1 MLHLLSDFASS
12 AKYLEVKQQHKI
24 EKDGQLQTDGKCI
37 ILLHTV
43 KHVYFA
49 SIKFS

>member
-1 MLHLLSDFASS
+1 MIIIPTYRGRKMLHLLSDFASS

-37 ILLHTV
+37 
-43 KHVYFA
+43 
-49 SIKFS
+49 